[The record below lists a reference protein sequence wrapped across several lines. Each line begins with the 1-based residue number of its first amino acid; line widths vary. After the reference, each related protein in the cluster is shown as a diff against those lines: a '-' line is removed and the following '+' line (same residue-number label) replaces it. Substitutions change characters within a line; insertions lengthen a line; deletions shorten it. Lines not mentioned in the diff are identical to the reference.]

1 VNRAE
6 TTAALLLA
14 LLVGFAGAWWLLSD
28 TNPASQQQAASG
40 PASTGEREILYW
52 VAPMDP
58 NFRRAEP
65 GKSPMGM
72 DLLPV
77 YAEDRDAAGSDQ
89 PALRISAAMRNNI
102 GVKTATAQRSGLP
115 RTLAT
120 VARVVPN
127 EYRLGHVHVRTEGW
141 IEYLSVH
148 TEGARVE
155 QGDVLFRFYAPALV
169 SAQQEYLQALQLQQT
184 ALIAAAAERLLA
196 LGLQPRQIDLL
207 KQDRE
212 VLRLVDIRAP
222 RDGFV
227 LELNVRHGM
236 YVTPALMI
244 MSIADLS
251 SVWVEIDVPERQA
264 GWIEAGQLARM
275 TLASAPGREWPARV
289 DYVYPTLRSESRTL
303 RARLVFDN
311 PELVFRPG
319 MYANVRIDA
328 GARDDVVVVPSQAVI
343 RSGNQQRVILALG
356 DGYFRPA
363 QVRTGLESEGRVEI
377 LEGLSA
383 GEKVV
388 ISSQFLIDSE
398 ASLDASMLR
407 MIAQEQEA
415 TELTGARM
423 QDMDHSGH
431 DMESMDD
438 DAPTHTLPRSRGRAG
453 VGATEPDESQRD
465 QSDQD
470 MEAMDKDAPSSSLPR
485 GQPGHESPGSNS
497 LPRERGRVGV
507 GANGDGASQ

>member
-1 VNRAE
+1 MNHAA
-6 TTAALLLA
+6 TAAALLAALLL
-14 LLVGFAGAWWLLSD
+14 GFAGAWWLLSARD
-28 TNPASQQQAASG
+28 SGSPEQAAAGSA
-40 PASTGEREILYW
+40 ASDEREILYW

-58 NFRRAEP
+58 SFRRDKP

-77 YAEDRDAAGSDQ
+77 YADDQDAAGSDQ
-89 PALRISAAMRNNI
+89 PALRISPVVMNNI

-155 QGDVLFRFYAPALV
+155 QGEVLFRFYAPALV
-169 SAQQEYLQALQLQQT
+169 SAQQEYLQALQLQQS

-196 LGLQPRQIDLL
+196 LGLQPRQIDRL

-212 VLRLVDIRAP
+212 VERLVDIRAP
-222 RDGFV
+222 RDGYV

-264 GWIEAGQLARM
+264 GWIEAGQPARV
-275 TLASAPGREWPARV
+275 TLASAPGRVWPARV
-289 DYVYPTLRSESRTL
+289 DYVYPTLRAESRTL

-311 PELVFRPG
+311 PGLVFRPG
-319 MYANVRIDA
+319 MYASVRIDA
-328 GARDDVVVVPSQAVI
+328 GTSDDVVVVPSQAVI
-343 RSGNQQRVILALG
+343 RSGDQQRVILALG

-377 LEGLSA
+377 LAGLAA
-383 GEKVV
+383 GEKIV

-398 ASLDASMLR
+398 ASLDASLLR
-407 MIAQEQEA
+407 MI
-415 TELTGARM
+415 
-423 QDMDHSGH
+423 
-431 DMESMDD
+431 D
-438 DAPTHTLPRSRGRAG
+438 DAPTQTLPRKRGRDESRGSNSLPHELR
-453 VGATEPDESQRD
+453 TDESSDTHPNSLIREQRKHA
-465 QSDQD
+465 SP
-470 MEAMDKDAPSSSLPR
+470 DAHLNPLP
-485 GQPGHESPGSNS
+485 GEQPRDESPGSNS
-497 LPRERGRVGV
+497 LPREQPRDESLSSNSLPRVRGRAGV